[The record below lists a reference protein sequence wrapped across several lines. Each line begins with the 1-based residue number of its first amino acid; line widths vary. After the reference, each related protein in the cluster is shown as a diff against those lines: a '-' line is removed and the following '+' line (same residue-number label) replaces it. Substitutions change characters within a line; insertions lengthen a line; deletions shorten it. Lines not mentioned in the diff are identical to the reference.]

1 MKKFIHYGV
10 VFVEVLLL
18 ISLSR
23 GLYETLSSRERIDNL
38 QTRKEQL
45 LDQEA
50 NLQQELLYVESDYYI
65 ESVAR
70 NKLHLTKSGET
81 LVLVD
86 PAAIPEILGLQEI
99 QEVDDRENWQKWME
113 ILFGSE

>member
-10 VFVEVLLL
+10 VFIEILLL

-38 QTRKEQL
+38 QTQKEQL
-45 LDQEA
+45 LQEEGD
-50 NLQQELLYVESDYYI
+50 LQRELSYVESDYYI

-70 NKLHLTKSGET
+70 NKLHLTRPGET

-86 PAAIPEILGLQEI
+86 PAAIPEILGLEETL
-99 QEVDDRENWQKWME
+99 EVDDRENWQKWME